1 MHAIDLIT
9 PDIPPLR
16 PQDDVGRALDWM
28 EEFKVGHLP
37 VVNEQRL
44 VGIVK
49 DQDLVDRSDPH
60 ASVSAVME
68 QVEVPFIRG
77 GQHIYE
83 VMKLFSER
91 GLTVVPVLD
100 EMGRYLGCITEH
112 EALKRLAEVTNI
124 HEIGSIVV
132 LEMNQIDYSLHE
144 IARLVEGNDGKV
156 LSVYSHTLP
165 GSTRIEVTLKINR
178 EDISDI
184 LRSFER
190 YEYFVKSTYQG
201 SRLHDDLRG
210 RYEELMRFI
219 NP

>member
-9 PDIPPLR
+9 PAIPPLR
-16 PQDDVGRALDWM
+16 PQDDIGRALDWL

-37 VVNEQRL
+37 VVDQRRL
-44 VGIVK
+44 VGLVK
-49 DQDLVDRSDPH
+49 DQDLVDRNDPRV
-60 ASVSAVME
+60 AVSTVME
-68 QVEVPFIRG
+68 HVEVPFVRG

-83 VMKLFSER
+83 VMKMFSER

-100 EMGRYLGCITEH
+100 EMGIYLGAITEH

-124 HEIGSIVV
+124 HEPGSIVV
-132 LEMNQIDYSLHE
+132 LEMNQTDYSLQE
-144 IARLVEGNDGKV
+144 IARIVEGNDGKV
-156 LSVYSHTLP
+156 LSVYSNTLP
-165 GSTRIEVTLKINR
+165 SSMRVEITMKINR

-184 LRSFER
+184 LQSFER
-190 YEYFVKSTYQG
+190 YDYFVKSTYQG
-201 SRLHDDLRG
+201 SRFDDDLRG

>member
-1 MHAIDLIT
+1 MHAIDLIA
-9 PDIPPLR
+9 PDVPPLR

-49 DQDLVDRSDPH
+49 DQDLVDRSDPR
-60 ASVSAVME
+60 AAVSAVME

-112 EALKRLAEVTNI
+112 EALKRLADVTNI
-124 HEIGSIVV
+124 HEPGSIVV
-132 LEMNQIDYSLHE
+132 LEMNQVDYSLHE
-144 IARLVEGNDGKV
+144 IARLVEGNDGKI

-165 GSTRIEVTLKINR
+165 GTTRVEITLKINR

>member
-9 PDIPPLR
+9 PDVPPLR

-37 VVNEQRL
+37 VVNEGRL
-44 VGIVK
+44 VGMVK
-49 DQDLVDRSDPH
+49 DSDLVDRNDARS
-60 ASVSAVME
+60 SVSSVMD

-83 VMKLFSER
+83 AMRLFSER

-112 EALKRLAEVTNI
+112 EALKRLSQVTNI
-124 HEIGSIVV
+124 QERGSIVV
-132 LEMNQIDYSLHE
+132 LEMNQVDYSLHE
-144 IARLVEGNDGKV
+144 IARLVESNDAKV
-156 LSVYSHTLP
+156 LSVYTHTLP
-165 GSTRIEVTLKINR
+165 ESVRIEVTLKINR
-178 EDISDI
+178 EEISDV

-201 SRLHDDLRG
+201 SKLHDDLRG
-210 RYEELMRFI
+210 RYDELMRYI
-219 NP
+219 NL

>member
-1 MHAIDLIT
+1 MHALDLIT
-9 PDIPPLR
+9 PDVPPLR

-37 VVNEQRL
+37 VVSDQRL

-49 DQDLVDRSDPH
+49 DQDLVDRSDPR
-60 ASVSAVME
+60 ASVGAVMQ
-68 QVEVPFIRG
+68 QVEVPFARG

-112 EALKRLAEVTNI
+112 EALKRLSEVTNI

-132 LEMNQIDYSLHE
+132 LEMNQVDYSLFE
-144 IARLVEGNDGKV
+144 IARLVEANSGKV
-156 LSVYSHTLP
+156 LSVYTHTLP
-165 GSTRIEVTLKINR
+165 DSMRIEVTLKINR

-210 RYEELMRFI
+210 RYDELMRFI